1 MSKTAKVLGAV
12 ALTAVIASPAVMANP
27 RFSAV
32 FSSITT
38 LSTGTQFVPGAGS
51 APSASVGSRAALFAL
66 LGRPDPASPS

>member
-1 MSKTAKVLGAV
+1 MRKSTKVLGAV
-12 ALTAVIASPAVMANP
+12 ALAAVIGSPAVLANP

-38 LSTGTQFVPGAGS
+38 LSTGTQFVPGDG
-51 APSASVGSRAALFAL
+51 APAPVRVGSRAALFAF

>member
-1 MSKTAKVLGAV
+1 MRKSTKVLGAV
-12 ALTAVIASPAVMANP
+12 ALAAVIGSPAVLANP

-38 LSTGTQFVPGAGS
+38 LSTGTQFVPGDGV
-51 APSASVGSRAALFAL
+51 APVTRVSTRADFFAL